1 MMKRLALVAMCI
13 AAISLPAD
21 AQSRYEAG
29 RKAYAIMQA
38 GAEYCPDIE
47 ETWTAVA
54 VIREGYGYDPL
65 KADDAEFGRVLDEKQ
80 KLFDSFRGSPRVLV
94 CELLMREF
102 GPGSR
107 VHLFQ
112 FR

>member
-1 MMKRLALVAMCI
+1 MKLIVI
-13 AAISLPAD
+13 AAIAALLTTDTAIAD
-21 AQSRYEAG
+21 SRYEAG

-47 ETWTAVA
+47 ETWTALA
-54 VIREGYGYDPL
+54 IIREGYGYDPL
-65 KADDAEFGRVLDEKQ
+65 KADDAEYGRVLLEKQ
-80 KLFDSFRGSPRVLV
+80 KMFDTFRTSPRVLV
-94 CELLMREF
+94 CDMLMQEF
-102 GPGSR
+102 GPGAR